1 MMPATVKNV
10 AFLTV
15 IRWPR
20 SLGRAA
26 RPVILGLG
34 TERPG

>member
-1 MMPATVKNV
+1 V
-10 AFLTV
+10 ALLTV

-34 TERPG
+34 TERPE